1 MWFIVVELLS
11 PVRLFATPWTAE
23 HQAFLSFTISQFLK
37 LMSIKSMMPS
47 NLCHLL
53 LFFFSD
59 FPSIGV
65 FSNKLTLCHQVTK
78 VSQLQLQHQSY
89 QSILRVISFRIHWF
103 DIIAVQGTL
112 KSLSQ
117 HHSLKAL
124 VLWFSAFFMVI
135 SPSSLD
141 PSLWFIQPGISHD
154 ILCI

>member
-11 PVRLFATPWTAE
+11 RVRLFATPWTAE
-23 HQAFLSFTISQFLK
+23 HQAFLSFTISQLLK
-37 LMSIKSMMPS
+37 LMSIKSLMPS
-47 NLCHLL
+47 NLCHPL
-53 LFFFSD
+53 LFLFSN

-65 FSNKLTLCHQVTK
+65 FSNKLSLRHQVTR

-112 KSLSQ
+112 KSLPQ

-124 VLWFSAFFMVI
+124 VFWCSAFFMVI